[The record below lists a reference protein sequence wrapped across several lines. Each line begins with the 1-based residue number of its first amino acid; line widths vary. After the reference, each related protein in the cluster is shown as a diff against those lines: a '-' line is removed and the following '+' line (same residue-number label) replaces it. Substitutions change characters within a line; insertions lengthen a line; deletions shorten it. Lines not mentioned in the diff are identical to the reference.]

1 MDHPVRGIVEPG
13 AVFDDFVVGIFS
25 PDESKTVTF
34 RIKASDLAFMGTGKK
49 WTLEAGEFNI
59 ACGDQSVSIHCT
71 EDYTWE
77 EENIP
82 DN

>member
-1 MDHPVRGIVEPG
+1 MPDNRRLRGFEKIVL
-13 AVFDDFVVGIFS
+13 A

-34 RIKASDLAFMGTGKK
+34 RIKASDLAFMGTGK

-59 ACGDQSVSIHCT
+59 ACGDQSVNIHCT